1 MKNRPVVIGLG
12 SLQQTGNFSH
22 LDEALILMEQVTK
35 AAIQDSTNNN
45 ITQYIDEVQV
55 PKGYWKY
62 RDPGKW
68 IAKRNDFSHAKTSV
82 TKIGVLQQNLI
93 NSACNKI
100 ITGKIRAS
108 LIVGGEARYKK
119 IRALIEDKE
128 YIETELSNNPDY
140 YVKAKDD
147 LHIKQEEEH
156 LGLMAVGY
164 YAILETA
171 LRAKKNLSIDEH
183 KKYLGKMYSEF
194 SKIAAANPGGWSE
207 KDLSWQDIAMVNKKN
222 TIQALPYNK
231 FHCTSWNVNQASAM
245 ILCSEEIADELNI
258 PQSKRIYPLASSE
271 TNHMIAA
278 IQRPNLI
285 KPTGLKLAAEYI
297 LNICHENNIKPNT
310 YELYSCF
317 PVAVQMFA
325 EVLSLQN
332 NEKLTVTGGMSF
344 AGGPLNNYMIHSTV
358 KMLEDIR
365 STPSKIGLVTGV
377 SGMMTKQ
384 AFALW
389 AKDPLINFTSKDVTG
404 DAAALERPKDI
415 SSLNEGAGVIIGYT
429 VLPKNHKEE
438 EKSVMYIED
447 TNGDRKVLISYDKD
461 TLKKMGEEEWVGK
474 SIKFKGDYLV

>member
-12 SLQQTGNFSH
+12 SLQQTGDFAD

-68 IAKRNDFSHAKTSV
+68 IAKRNGFSHAETSV

-119 IRALIEDKE
+119 IRALIEDKK
-128 YIETELSNNPDY
+128 YIETELSNNPDH

-171 LRAKKNLSIDEH
+171 LRAQKNLSIDEH

-194 SKIAAANPGGWSE
+194 SKIAADNPGGWSE
-207 KDLSWQDIAMVNKKN
+207 IDLS
-222 TIQALPYNK
+222 
-231 FHCTSWNVNQASAM
+231 
-245 ILCSEEIADELNI
+245 
-258 PQSKRIYPLASSE
+258 
-271 TNHMIAA
+271 
-278 IQRPNLI
+278 
-285 KPTGLKLAAEYI
+285 
-297 LNICHENNIKPNT
+297 
-310 YELYSCF
+310 
-317 PVAVQMFA
+317 
-325 EVLSLQN
+325 
-332 NEKLTVTGGMSF
+332 
-344 AGGPLNNYMIHSTV
+344 
-358 KMLEDIR
+358 
-365 STPSKIGLVTGV
+365 
-377 SGMMTKQ
+377 
-384 AFALW
+384 
-389 AKDPLINFTSKDVTG
+389 
-404 DAAALERPKDI
+404 
-415 SSLNEGAGVIIGYT
+415 
-429 VLPKNHKEE
+429 
-438 EKSVMYIED
+438 
-447 TNGDRKVLISYDKD
+447 
-461 TLKKMGEEEWVGK
+461 
-474 SIKFKGDYLV
+474 